1 MSRTT
6 VDTKQGRGRAPLSA
20 ALLLVAVVMIGGCE
34 MSKDGNDASSGGSA
48 KPASAVAAPAMIDSV
63 PQQLEAF
70 RGKVVILDLWATWC
84 PPCRVEIP
92 GFIDLQTRYRDKGVE
107 VIGVSLDPVDSRG
120 GAGAAAVGPFMQQF
134 GINYTIW
141 MINNYKALGKYPLGQ
156 GYPTT
161 YVLNRDGSVY
171 KVYVGAQPK
180 ATFENDIKQLL

>member
-6 VDTKQGRGRAPLSA
+6 VDTKQGRSRARLSA
-20 ALLLVAVVMIGGCE
+20 ALLLVAAVMIGGCD
-34 MSKDGNDASSGGSA
+34 MSKDENSGSGSSA

-63 PQQLEAF
+63 PQQLESF

-92 GFIDLQTRYRDKGVE
+92 GFIDLQTKYRDKGVE

-120 GAGAAAVGPFMQQF
+120 GAGAGAVGPFMQQF

-141 MINNYKALGKYPLGQ
+141 MINN
-156 GYPTT
+156 
-161 YVLNRDGSVY
+161 
-171 KVYVGAQPK
+171 
-180 ATFENDIKQLL
+180 